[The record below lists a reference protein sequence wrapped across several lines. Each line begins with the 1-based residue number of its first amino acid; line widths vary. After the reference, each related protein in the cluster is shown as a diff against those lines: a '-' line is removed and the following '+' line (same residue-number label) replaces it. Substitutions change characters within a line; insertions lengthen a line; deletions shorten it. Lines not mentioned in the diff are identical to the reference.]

1 MTDQE
6 QSILDSLQRQYDA
19 LDAKRAAFLD
29 PASGCSLVQKTR
41 YADAINQA
49 LVNLTNAQNAL
60 LGRDEVMIQQIN
72 VKVQKAD
79 RDIQSA
85 LASLADIAQRIDQ
98 MTNAVSNV
106 TTVLKICVP

>member
-6 QSILDSLQRQYDA
+6 QFILDSLQRQYDA
-19 LDAKRAAFLD
+19 LDAKRPAFLD
-29 PASGCSLVQKTR
+29 PASGCSLVQKTQ
-41 YADAINQA
+41 YADAVNQA
-49 LVNLTNAQNAL
+49 LVNLTDAQNAL
-60 LGRDEVMIQQIN
+60 LGRDEAMIQQIS

-79 RDIQSA
+79 QDIQSA
-85 LASLADIAQRIDQ
+85 LTSLKDIAQRMDQ